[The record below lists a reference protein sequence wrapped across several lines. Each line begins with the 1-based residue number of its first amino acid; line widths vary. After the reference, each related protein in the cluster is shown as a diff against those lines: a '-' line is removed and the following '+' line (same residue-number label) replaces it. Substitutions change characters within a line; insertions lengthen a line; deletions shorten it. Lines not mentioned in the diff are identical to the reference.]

1 MHPLLQLMRFDKPI
15 GIWLLF
21 FPASWAVGLAA
32 IDFGEV
38 IILSVLMLLGAI
50 ITRAAGCIIND
61 LTDQNLDAEVE
72 RTRTRPLAAGL
83 VSRKQAILLLG
94 ALGLAALLVAL
105 CLPNAVL
112 VIALIAVPMIAAYP
126 WMKRVTHWPQAF
138 LGLTFNLSALMGWAA
153 TNTPLTFSAFCLY
166 IAAVL
171 WTLAYDTIYAVQDM
185 EDDSRIGILS
195 SARKLGINGLTTFVT
210 CCYSAVLLLFVVVG
224 VLTHSGVMFYLGVA
238 ACAAH
243 AIWQIRQLPCPPE
256 KAGSLFRSNQWFGL
270 ALCVGILLDRMVG

>member
-1 MHPLLQLMRFDKPI
+1 MRFDKPI

-21 FPASWAVGLAA
+21 FPAGWAVGLAA

-38 IILSVLMLLGAI
+38 IILSILMLLGAT

-83 VSRKQAILLLG
+83 VSRKQALILLVG
-94 ALGLAALLVAL
+94 LGLAALLVAL
-105 CLPNAVL
+105 CLPDAVL

-138 LGLTFNLSALMGWAA
+138 LGLTFNLGALMGWAA
-153 TNTPLTFSAFCLY
+153 TGTPLTFSAVCLY
-166 IAAVL
+166 MAAVL

-195 SARKLGINGLTTFVT
+195 SARKVGINGLTTFVT
-210 CCYSAVLLLFVVVG
+210 CCYSAVLFLFLVVG
-224 VLTHSGVMFYLGVA
+224 ILTHAGVMFYLGIGVC
-238 ACAAH
+238 ACH
-243 AIWQIRQLPCPPE
+243 AIWQIKQLPCPPE
-256 KAGSLFRSNQWFGL
+256 KAGALFRSNQWFGL
-270 ALCVGILLDRMVG
+270 ALFVGILLDRMVG